1 MNQTSKEKQKNR
13 PVINGGLLLQNI
25 EIINNRGEKLAAFI
39 FRPTGQPRLMVI
51 VCHGFR
57 GGKENGGRI
66 HQFAGR
72 LNQMGIAVLAFD
84 FSGSGASEGDFVSL
98 TLSRQ
103 AADLKSVVDYACAQ
117 YAVPIILL
125 GRSFGGSTV
134 IVEGAG
140 DKRIDGFVLWSTP
153 IFMEETFSAMMPDE
167 YNRMQNGQVV
177 AVYDDFGCF
186 DLGPQLVA
194 DFAGHDMAGYLQDI
208 GNRPVLIIQ
217 AEDDELVSPKNA
229 LYMQERMENVSLCLV
244 EEAGHRFLD
253 KTSLREDMTID
264 WLDRFLKWRNE

>member
-1 MNQTSKEKQKNR
+1 M
-13 PVINGGLLLQNI
+13 QNI
-25 EIINNRGEKLAAFI
+25 EIISNRGEKLAAII
-39 FRPTGQPRLMVI
+39 FHPTGEPRSVVI

-66 HQFAGR
+66 HQFADR
-72 LNQMGIAVLAFD
+72 LNQVGIAVLAFD
-84 FSGSGASEGDFVSL
+84 FSGSGQSEGDFVSL

-103 AADLKSVVDYACAQ
+103 AADLESVVDYVCTQ
-117 YAVPIILL
+117 FAVPIILL

-153 IFMEETFSAMMPDE
+153 IFMAETFSAMMPDE

-177 AVYDDFGCF
+177 AVCDDFGCF
-186 DLGPQLVA
+186 DLGPELAA
-194 DFAGHDMAGYLQDI
+194 DFVSHDMEGYLQAI

-229 LYMQERMENVSLCLV
+229 IYMQERMENVSLCLV
-244 EEAGHRFLD
+244 EKAGHRFLD
-253 KTSLREDMTID
+253 KTSLREDMTIE
-264 WLDRFLKWRNE
+264 WLNSFLKVEE